1 MPIRKL
7 EGAELLESVRRGLA
21 QATRKNEASG
31 AKTLQQIASEV
42 GVDVNT
48 LRRYMDGRFRS
59 IPVDVAVRW
68 AGAVGVSI
76 STWRE
81 EFRERDPFFQ
91 MLRRLEQLPEET
103 ADRIAVALER
113 RSRTE
118 IPKSWK
124 REFLEGLPYRGITKN
139 LTSTLRAVGA
149 GRDRKQKAMAELDP
163 ETLEAIV
170 RHAAREILDRFI
182 IYVKSKSVTR

>member
-7 EGAELLESVRRGLA
+7 EGAELLESIRRGLA
-21 QATRKNEASG
+21 QATRKKEASG
-31 AKTLQQIASEV
+31 ARTLQQIASEV

-81 EFRERDPFFQ
+81 EFRERDPFSQ
-91 MLRRLEQLPEET
+91 MLRRLEQLPAET
-103 ADRIAVALER
+103 ADRVAGVLER
-113 RSRTE
+113 RSKTE

-124 REFLEGLPYRGITKN
+124 EEFLEGFRYRGNAKN
-139 LTSTLRAVGA
+139 LASTLRAIGA
-149 GRDRKQKAMAELDP
+149 RRDRKQKAIAKLDP

-182 IYVKSKSVTR
+182 IYIKSKSVTR

>member
-1 MPIRKL
+1 MWQVLLKRGVCCYLKVYHKGVVSVKVKGKLLRSMPIRKQ
-7 EGAELLESVRRGLA
+7 EGAELLESIRRGLA
-21 QATRKNEASG
+21 QATRKKEASG

-81 EFRERDPFFQ
+81 EFRERDPFSQ
-91 MLRRLEQLPEET
+91 ILRLLEQLPAET
-103 ADRIAVALER
+103 ADRVAVAMER
-113 RSRTE
+113 RLRTKSGSRR
-118 IPKSWK
+118 K
-124 REFLEGLPYRGITKN
+124 RN
-139 LTSTLRAVGA
+139 S
-149 GRDRKQKAMAELDP
+149 
-163 ETLEAIV
+163 
-170 RHAAREILDRFI
+170 
-182 IYVKSKSVTR
+182 